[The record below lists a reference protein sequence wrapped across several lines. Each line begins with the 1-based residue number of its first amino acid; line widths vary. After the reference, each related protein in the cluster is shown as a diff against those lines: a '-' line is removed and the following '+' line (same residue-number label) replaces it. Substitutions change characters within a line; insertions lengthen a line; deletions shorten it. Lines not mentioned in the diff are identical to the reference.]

1 MVFWEK
7 SLDTYSLYLLL
18 YYRLHLVH
26 TRVVNIKTVALSPPS
41 LPCFFSSFYH
51 FGCKFFV

>member
-1 MVFWEK
+1 MVFGEK
-7 SLDTYSLYLLL
+7 FLDTYSLYLLL
-18 YYRLHLVH
+18 YRLHLVH